1 MELALSLAVQIGG
14 MLIMAA
20 VGFVLVKAGV
30 CRSEDSK
37 LLSQVVLYASTPCA
51 VINSFMIDLTPQR
64 LSGFGLSILG
74 AAAAHAVFYLASV
87 FSTKCLKFN
96 EAESMSCMY
105 ANAGNLILPLV
116 LLTLG
121 QDMVFYC
128 SGFLMVQTVL
138 IWTHCRMVISGEKK
152 ADIRKILLNV
162 NILSIGVGLILFL
175 TGLRPPAPLQ
185 SALDGMGRT
194 IAPLSMLIIGML
206 MAGMDLKKV
215 FRIRRVYLVAFFRL
229 IVLPLLVTALFK
241 VTGMAGLVQG
251 GKEILM
257 ITMLAASAPSASTV
271 TMFSQIYGRQQYEA
285 SAINIVTVLLC
296 ILTMP
301 FINLVYTAFM

>member
-87 FSTKCLKFN
+87 FDTKCLKFN

-152 ADIRKILLNV
+152 AEIRKILLNV

-185 SALDGMGRT
+185 SAL
-194 IAPLSMLIIGML
+194 
-206 MAGMDLKKV
+206 
-215 FRIRRVYLVAFFRL
+215 
-229 IVLPLLVTALFK
+229 
-241 VTGMAGLVQG
+241 AGLVQG

>member
-87 FSTKCLKFN
+87 FDTKCLKFN